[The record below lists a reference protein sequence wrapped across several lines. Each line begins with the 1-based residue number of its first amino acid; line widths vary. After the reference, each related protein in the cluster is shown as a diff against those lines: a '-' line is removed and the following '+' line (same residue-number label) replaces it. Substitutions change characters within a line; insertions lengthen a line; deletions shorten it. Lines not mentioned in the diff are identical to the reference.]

1 LLLDDI
7 ARRIID
13 GEGDD
18 DDDDEVVTPRR
29 SRNVLRR
36 EGEST
41 PREEDDENVVVLL
54 VLCGEM
60 GETIDVVTNASPGAE
75 HSTIG
80 TREMTRRNPM
90 VGGWV
95 REIFSAGQPTT
106 LNTNTE

>member
-1 LLLDDI
+1 LDDI